1 MNTVRVL
8 LSLAASLD
16 WAIHQLDVKNN
27 FLNGELEEEVYME
40 VPPSFDTN
48 NSCVEGNLCMDLNS
62 PQELGS
68 NDSQKW

>member
-1 MNTVRVL
+1 MAKLNIVRVL

-16 WAIHQLDVKNN
+16 WAIHQLDVKNT

-48 NSCVEGNLCMDLNS
+48 NSRNS
-62 PQELGS
+62 VRKLKKSLYGFKQSPRA
-68 NDSQKW
+68 